1 MAHEELLNAWLKDAY
16 SMEMGLVPILKQH
29 ADDAKDLPEV
39 QRRDEQHIEETK
51 RHAEMVKACIE
62 RRGDSV
68 SSIKTAVGG
77 LVGTMQSVATAPFK
91 DEPVKNCLSDYAAE
105 QFEVACYKA
114 LVHTAEQLGDMQT
127 AQVCRDPDRVV
138 ARSLIER
145 NGNRNR
151 KAVVLT
157 RIKRKACR
165 RWTGRY
171 RTGVSKPGRR
181 DSDKIAPRHCR

>member
-39 QRRDEQHIEETK
+39 QRQDLQHMEQTK

-62 RRGDSV
+62 RRGDNV
-68 SSIKTAVGG
+68 SSIKSAIGG
-77 LVGTMQSVATAPFK
+77 MVGTMQSVATAPFK

-105 QFEVACYKA
+105 NFEVACYKA

-127 AQVCRDPDRVV
+127 ARVCRQIMQEDQ
-138 ARSLIER
+138 AMAQWIEAHLPTVI
-145 NGNRNR
+145 NYELQQ
-151 KAVVLT
+151 KAAEHN
-157 RIKRKACR
+157 K
-165 RWTGRY
+165 
-171 RTGVSKPGRR
+171 S
-181 DSDKIAPRHCR
+181 

>member
-62 RRGDSV
+62 RRGDNV

-127 AQVCRDPDRVV
+127 AQVCRQIMQEDM
-138 ARSLIER
+138 AMAQWIEQHMPTVI
-145 NGNRNR
+145 NYELQQ
-151 KAVVLT
+151 KAAEHN
-157 RIKRKACR
+157 K
-165 RWTGRY
+165 
-171 RTGVSKPGRR
+171 S
-181 DSDKIAPRHCR
+181 